1 MILSTALI
9 WLGLLLVFVVLNG
22 LFVAAEY
29 SLIRLRGSQVEEMI
43 QRKVMGAS
51 TIKNLLDN
59 MDRSV
64 AGAQLGITIGGLA
77 VGGVG
82 QEPIR
87 ALLQIAADSLVGYLP
102 FLANVHVPAFVG
114 IALSFLILTIL
125 HVIIGE
131 QLPKLL
137 ALRSPQ
143 RIALTLGVP
152 FALFC
157 RFTAPLLW
165 LVNGITSLI
174 LRIPGMPKKVEHS
187 GSAPS
192 SDELQ
197 IIIEDSARAGSLG
210 KGESNL
216 LRRALELRGLTVFDI
231 MVPLSLIDGLPEEM
245 SLADA
250 LDVISQTRHSRLPIF
265 SNGRKA
271 VVGILNSRELL
282 DILKKKLRVEMRGVK
297 PNPGSTAALTG
308 NEAIGK
314 LSAFVRKPYFVN
326 EDVPAAEL
334 LHQLQTKK
342 LQLAICTDASGAVV
356 GLITQED
363 LLEQLVG
370 EIHDEWDK
378 AIEGVEILDGGRF
391 RIDSEFTLFE
401 FRKVF
406 DQRIVSEADATT
418 VVGVVQAE
426 LGRPAQIGDSVTLS
440 SYLFTVVVLTAGGAI
455 ARLEVKPL
463 LDGSGADLQSSG
475 HLEA

>member
-1 MILSTALI
+1 MILSTALL
-9 WLGLLLVFVVLNG
+9 WLGLLLLFVVLNG

-43 QRKVMGAS
+43 QRKVLGAS

-143 RIALTLGVP
+143 RIALTLCMP

-174 LRIPGMPKKVEHS
+174 LRIPGMPKKVDKTS
-187 GSAPS
+187 SAPS
-192 SDELQ
+192 PDELQ

-282 DILKKKLRVEMRGVK
+282 DILKKKLRAELKGVK

-308 NEAIGK
+308 NEPIGK
-314 LSAFVRKPYFVN
+314 LAAFVRKPYFVH
-326 EDVPAAEL
+326 EDVPAADL
-334 LHQLQTKK
+334 LQQLQTQK
-342 LQLAICTDASGAVV
+342 LQLAICTDDAGAVV

-406 DQRIVSEADATT
+406 DQRIVSESDATT

-426 LGRPAQIGDSVTLS
+426 LGRPAQIGDSITLS
-440 SYLFTVVVLTAGGAI
+440 SYQFTVVVLTAGGAI
-455 ARLEVKPL
+455 ARLEVKPV
-463 LDGSGADLQSSG
+463 LDGAEDSLSSG

>member
-1 MILSTALI
+1 MILGTAIL
-9 WLGLLLVFVVLNG
+9 WLGLLLLFVTING

-43 QRKVMGAS
+43 QRKVIGAA
-51 TIKNLLDN
+51 TIKSLLDN

-64 AGAQLGITIGGLA
+64 AGAQLGITITGLA

-87 ALLQIAADSLVGYLP
+87 ALLQIGADTVSSSLP
-102 FLANVHVPAFVG
+102 FLLQVHVPAFVG
-114 IALSFLILTIL
+114 MIVSFLILTII

-137 ALRSPQ
+137 AIRSPQ
-143 RIALTLGVP
+143 TLALALALP
-152 FALFC
+152 FSLFC

-174 LRIPGMPKKVEHS
+174 LKIPGMPKGPKH
-187 GSAPS
+187 GTSATSPA
-192 SDELQ
+192 ELQ
-197 IIIEDSARAGSLG
+197 IIIQESERAGTLG
-210 KGESNL
+210 SGESDL
-216 LRRALELRGLTVFDI
+216 LRRALELRGLTVFDV
-231 MVPLSLIDGLPEEM
+231 MVPLSLIDGLSEEM
-245 SLADA
+245 SLADG

-265 SNGRKA
+265 SKGRKS

-282 DILKKKLRVEMRGVK
+282 DILKKKLRAELKGVK
-297 PNPGSTAALTG
+297 PAPGSSAALTG

-314 LSAFVRKPYFVN
+314 LAAFVRKPYFVN
-326 EDVPAAEL
+326 EDLAASEL
-334 LHQLQTKK
+334 LKQLQTHK
-342 LQLAICTDASGAVV
+342 LQLAIVTDVANQVV

-378 AIEGVEILDGGRF
+378 AIEGVEILVGGRY
-391 RIDSEFTLFE
+391 RIDGEFTLFE

-406 DQRIVSEADATT
+406 DHRIVSESDSTT
-418 VVGVVQAE
+418 VVGVIQSE
-426 LGRPAQIGDSVTLS
+426 FGRPVKLGESITLS
-440 SYLFTVVVLTAGGAI
+440 SYQFTVVELTAGGAI
-455 ARLEVKPL
+455 ARLEVISVPDTPDSPK
-463 LDGSGADLQSSG
+463 DAGVRTA
-475 HLEA
+475 

>member
-1 MILSTALI
+1 
-9 WLGLLLVFVVLNG
+9 VFVFLNG

-51 TIKNLLDN
+51 TIKSLLDN

-87 ALLQIAADSLVGYLP
+87 ALLQLAADALASYLP
-102 FLANVHVPAFVG
+102 FLANVHVPSFVG
-114 IALSFLILTIL
+114 IAMSFVILTVF

-131 QLPKLL
+131 QMPKLL

-143 RIALTLGVP
+143 RIALTLCMP

-157 RFTAPLLW
+157 RVTAPLLW
-165 LVNGITSLI
+165 LVNGTTSLL
-174 LRIPGMPKKVEHS
+174 LRIPGMPKKVTGS

-282 DILKKKLRVEMRGVK
+282 DILKKKLRVEMKGAK

-314 LSAFVRKPYFVN
+314 LAAFVRKPYFVN
-326 EDVPAAEL
+326 EDVPAADL
-334 LHQLQTKK
+334 LHQLQTQK
-342 LQLAICTDASGAVV
+342 LQLAICTDAAGSVV

-378 AIEGVEILDGGRF
+378 AIEGVEVLEGGRF

-406 DQRIVSEADATT
+406 DQRIVSESDATT

-426 LGRPAQIGDSVTLS
+426 LGRPAQIGDSVNLS
-440 SYLFTVVVLTAGGAI
+440 SYFFTVVVLTAGGSI
-455 ARLEVKPL
+455 DRLEVKPV
-463 LDGSGADLQSSG
+463 LDGEDSQSSG
-475 HLEA
+475 HFEA